1 MGGCRCTF
9 RDCENGTASRKELHY
24 FRYPVR
30 DQERLIEWAKNAD
43 RLEFVDL
50 PVDKVSNKVVCQ
62 EHFERKMFMN
72 DLRDRLTK
80 MAIPRLMVMPDETI
94 VNVETGSIYI
104 EGDCSSSVQDKTV
117 ESVQTYSPHP
127 AMRQIRH
134 IEHQQPVRRASDE
147 TPVKKIKILNIQ
159 NPSHHQNITPCEI
172 IRIKTVSTPNGPAR
186 VGRLLNKKVFSLP
199 STSGPRAVNAKL
211 LSEEND
217 ESVVSDGNLNV
228 DPILVE
234 DSVQFS
240 DSTSS
245 ASTSSANNQQHD
257 APNSTV
263 GNTVQSPPEPVTVPV
278 IDPALS
284 EKMDQSIREIEKLQ
298 KLVQELANR
307 PVPEVQPAAMPER
320 VVMERGPQLT
330 KAQLFNSIKRYLN
343 PSMVTLLRM
352 ELFAGS
358 ADRQWKPDEKSLA
371 VDMLSLGEE
380 VYDYFKEEFRFRLPS
395 KSDAK
400 QWKEA
405 GDIDVDDAC

>member
-80 MAIPRLMVMPDETI
+80 MAIPRLMLMPDETI

-104 EGDCSSSVQDKTV
+104 EGDCSSS
-117 ESVQTYSPHP
+117 
-127 AMRQIRH
+127 
-134 IEHQQPVRRASDE
+134 
-147 TPVKKIKILNIQ
+147 
-159 NPSHHQNITPCEI
+159 NITPCEI

-199 STSGPRAVNAKL
+199 GTSGPRAVNAKL

-234 DSVQFS
+234 DGVQFS

-263 GNTVQSPPEPVTVPV
+263 GNTVQTAPEPVTVPV

-358 ADRQWKPDEKSLA
+358 ADRQWKSDEKSLA

-400 QWKEA
+400 QWKET